1 MRMFIQGRADKKA
14 LLREGDTMKG
24 LLFCLITLCLL
35 FPVMGHAADGTM
47 TVAIDNPQYM
57 TMGNKTFPC
66 KITIDWTSTDGG
78 AVSGDIAATF
88 TASKKDYEPALT
100 AIRGKF
106 QSAQFIPGKGGDLAT
121 DLPTNLYDVTITDAY
136 GQDILGSQGGDRSG
150 TESDIILEGSGQW
163 RIDSE
168 LTLTIAHAGETKQ
181 GRIII
186 MLGE

>member
-1 MRMFIQGRADKKA
+1 MKRRLISCLFI
-14 LLREGDTMKG
+14 
-24 LLFCLITLCLL
+24 LCLL
-35 FPVMGHAADGTM
+35 FPAVSNAAGTM

-66 KITIDWTSTDGG
+66 RITIDWTSTDGG

-136 GQDILGSQGGDRSG
+136 GQDILGAQGGDRSG

-168 LTLTIAHAGETKQ
+168 LTLTIAAAGNATK

>member
-66 KITIDWTSTDGG
+66 KITIDWTSTDQG
-78 AVSGDIAATF
+78 AVSGKIASTFSAT
-88 TASKKDYEPALT
+88 KKDYEPALK
-100 AIRGKF
+100 AIRGKLKWT
-106 QSAQFIPGKGGDLAT
+106 QLIPGKNGDKAT
-121 DLPTNLYDVTITDAY
+121 DTPTNLYDVTITDVY
-136 GQDILGSQGGDRSG
+136 GHDILGAQGGG
-150 TESDIILEGSGQW
+150 
-163 RIDSE
+163 
-168 LTLTIAHAGETKQ
+168 
-181 GRIII
+181 
-186 MLGE
+186 